1 MNILNQNISI
11 SDVLSLFTKSQE
23 RKSMELNTCLSLY
36 LKIRE
41 PYVRP
46 DTLIYYKE
54 NMDLVFKFFYLN
66 NITETGQINQEI
78 IDKFIKWS
86 LFNKNKAATINKRIG
101 ILQTLLKRLEEYN
114 VIDAPIF
121 KFSKLKESKTKI
133 EPVKKDDVKR
143 ILSQIDS
150 MTISHQL
157 MIYLLISTGVRRNE
171 LVNIKI
177 ANINFKNKSIYLD
190 YTKSGKP
197 RYCYFDEKVE
207 SLILKLIEQNKCVNN
222 PYLFALGSGH
232 IDKQSVSSMLY
243 KLKHDL
249 SIDVLSSHKLRH
261 FYATE
266 LLKNGADIYTVKEL
280 LGHSDLEMTQRY
292 LDFTNEEI
300 KENNF
305 KYNPLK
311 NL

>member
-1 MNILNQNISI
+1 MNILDQSISI
-11 SDVLSLFTKSQE
+11 LDVLSLVTKKQQI
-23 RKSMELNTCLSLY
+23 KSMELYASLTLY
-36 LKIRE
+36 IKIME

-46 DTLIYYKE
+46 DTLIYYQE
-54 NMDLVFKFFYLN
+54 NMDLVFKFFRLN
-66 NITETGQINQEI
+66 DITETKQINQNI

-86 LFNKNKAATINKRIG
+86 FANNNKAATINKRIG
-101 ILQTLLKRLEEYN
+101 ILQTMLRRLEEAN
-114 VIDAPIF
+114 AINAPVF
-121 KFSKLKESKTKI
+121 KYTKLKETKIKI
-133 EPVKKDDVKR
+133 EPVKKEDVKK
-143 ILSQIDS
+143 ILSQIDKMS
-150 MTISHQL
+150 ISHQL
-157 MIYLLISTGVRRNE
+157 MLYLLIATGIRRNE
-171 LVNIKI
+171 LVHIKI
-177 ANINFKNKSIYLD
+177 ENINFKSHSIYLD
-190 YTKSGKP
+190 FTKSGKP
-197 RYCYFDEKVE
+197 RYCYFDEKIE
-207 SLILKLIEQNKCVNN
+207 FLIRKQMENIKATTN

-232 IDKQSVSSMLY
+232 VDKQSVSSMLY

-249 SIDVLSSHKLRH
+249 GIDVLSSHKLRH

-305 KYNPLK
+305 KYNPIK